1 VTDSSSS
8 IARLWQIRRVV
19 RKYDLI
25 SLLDE
30 LSLSKSARFGVS
42 LLFGRGHATAAPR
55 AERIRKALEELG
67 PVFVKLGQTLST
79 RPDLLPQDIASELT
93 KLQDQVPAF
102 PADES
107 LRIIKQAYGDR
118 FDKIFASVE
127 ETPMASASVAQVHAA
142 VLNKG
147 LAKIGQN
154 GLAREDVIIK
164 VLRPGIEK
172 VIESDLR
179 VMYTGASFL
188 QKHWSRGRQFRPLD
202 VIKEYDHT
210 IHGELDLR
218 VEAANGG
225 RMGAN
230 FEDSDLIYVP
240 RIYWDYT
247 SQNVL
252 LMERI
257 YGTSIRDFAKLE
269 EQGHSFKSLG
279 EDGVQVFFKQAF
291 EDNFFH
297 ADMHAGNIFVDDK
310 GKWIAIDFGIMGT
323 LTDVDKQYL
332 GEMLLGFFNRDYSTI
347 VQAHLRAG
355 WIPADTNP
363 IEFEQA
369 IRVVCEPI
377 FAKPIS
383 EISFGNVLMQLF
395 QTVRRFEMPVQPQL
409 VLLYKTLLNIEGL
422 GRQLYPQ
429 LNLWDTAKPFLEN
442 WMKQQLSPKG
452 LIEDLQ
458 RDWPQWRALMPQI
471 PQMLNQLA
479 ERQVKSIEP
488 VLPAQQITVKTLA
501 FAATFLGIAHSI
513 VEQFAVIPLAGFG
526 PWLALVGFVRA
537 ALLGLNPSQMLGHR
551 PASSQPTKHTTDDHH
566 RKQLNNAYLMYQS
579 IALVLL
585 G

>member
-1 VTDSSSS
+1 MASSSA
-8 IARLWQIRRVV
+8 ARLWQIRRVV
-19 RKYDLI
+19 KQYGLV
-25 SLLDE
+25 SLFDE
-30 LSLSKSARFGVS
+30 LTLSKPARLAVS
-42 LLFGRGHATAAPR
+42 LLFGRAQEHTDSRGV
-55 AERIRKALEELG
+55 RIRQALEDLG

-79 RPDLLPQDIASELT
+79 RPDLLPGDIAEELT
-93 KLQDQVPAF
+93 KLQDQVPPFSA
-102 PADES
+102 AES
-107 LRIIKQAYGDR
+107 LGIIKAAYGDE
-118 FDKIFASVE
+118 FDAIFASVE
-127 ETPMASASVAQVHAA
+127 EQPLASASVAQVHAA
-142 VLNKG
+142 VLNEG
-147 LAKIGQN
+147 LATVGQN
-154 GLAREDVIIK
+154 GEARSDVIIK
-164 VLRPGIEK
+164 VLRPGIEA
-172 VIESDLR
+172 VIESDLK
-179 VMYTGASFL
+179 VMYQGAGFL
-188 QKHWSRGRQFRPLD
+188 QKHWSRGKQFKPLD

-240 RIYWDYT
+240 RIYWDFT
-247 SQNVL
+247 KQNVL
-252 LMERI
+252 VMERI
-257 YGTSIRDFAKLE
+257 YGTSIREIKTLQDKGYSL
-269 EQGHSFKSLG
+269 QSLG

-323 LTDVDKQYL
+323 LTDNDKHYL
-332 GEMLLGFFNRDYSTI
+332 GQMLLGFFNRDYGVI
-347 VQAHLRAG
+347 AQAHLRAG

-429 LNLWDTAKPFLEN
+429 LNLWDTAKPFLED

-458 RDWPQWRALMPQI
+458 REWPQIRALLPQL
-471 PQMLNQLA
+471 PQLLKDTI
-479 ERQVKSIEP
+479 ERQAVANTP
-488 VLPAQQITVKTLA
+488 APTTTLPFQTKLGI
-501 FAATFLGIAHSI
+501 AATILGIAHSI
-513 VEQFAVIPLAGFG
+513 AMQHPAFIDLPFADAGA
-526 PWLALVGFVRA
+526 WVA
-537 ALLGLNPSQMLGHR
+537 ALGV
-551 PASSQPTKHTTDDHH
+551 
-566 RKQLNNAYLMYQS
+566 
-579 IALVLL
+579 VLIVL
-585 G
+585 KR